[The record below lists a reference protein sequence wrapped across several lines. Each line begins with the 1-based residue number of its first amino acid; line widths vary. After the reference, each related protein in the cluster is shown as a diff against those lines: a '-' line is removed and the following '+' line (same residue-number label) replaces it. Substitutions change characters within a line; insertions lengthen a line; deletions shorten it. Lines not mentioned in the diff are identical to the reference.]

1 VVAVMTANPT
11 PPRKAMIVRM
21 DPALYERF
29 REVVNADH
37 LTVSAEIRRL
47 IAKRIAEADKPAEVA
62 A

>member
-1 VVAVMTANPT
+1 
-11 PPRKAMIVRM
+11 MIVRM